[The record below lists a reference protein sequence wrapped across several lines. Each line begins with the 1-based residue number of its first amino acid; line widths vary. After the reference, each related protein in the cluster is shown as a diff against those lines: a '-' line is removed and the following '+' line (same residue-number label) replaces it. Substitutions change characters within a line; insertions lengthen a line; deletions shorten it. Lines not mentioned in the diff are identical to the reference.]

1 MKEYISS
8 YPAMV
13 LCIFA
18 VMALTMLIVLGI
30 LGNCVGN
37 GKRFYYHLFGRCY
50 LCGKR
55 GNVLTVRRTNSYYAD
70 IYRYHFECLARVLD
84 HPDKY
89 GHRKVDLALDIMDC
103 IGIQQDE
110 RNRET
115 MRLAEARKQ
124 LFDIVSGEKH
134 EPS

>member
-1 MKEYISS
+1 MSEYLSPVIGVFGAIALLILSLAVLA
-8 YPAMV
+8 AMER
-13 LCIFA
+13 A
-18 VMALTMLIVLGI
+18 
-30 LGNCVGN
+30 
-37 GKRFYYHLFGRCY
+37 RFFHWLLRRCY

-55 GNVLTVRRTNSYYAD
+55 GNVLTVKRTNSYYAD

-103 IGIQQDE
+103 IGIQQSE

-115 MRLAEARKQ
+115 IRRTNRLAEARKQ

>member
-1 MKEYISS
+1 MSEYLS
-8 YPAMV
+8 PAIGVFGAIALLILSLAV
-13 LCIFA
+13 LA
-18 VMALTMLIVLGI
+18 AMERA
-30 LGNCVGN
+30 
-37 GKRFYYHLFGRCY
+37 RFFHWLLRRCY

-55 GNVLTVRRTNSYYAD
+55 GNVLTVKRTNSYYAD

-103 IGIQQDE
+103 IGIQQSE

-115 MRLAEARKQ
+115 IRRTNRLAEARKQ